1 SDDNVMTIL
10 FVQSELSTS
19 PAIVDVFDKPFV
31 SPVLLDRQSNSAI
44 AVERCDNNDR
54 ITTLCF
60 GKLSG
65 ARNVKSDWN
74 LVELLASLQVLPY
87 LMYAINEDL
96 RMQIIFLLDNR
107 IGGVV

>member
-1 SDDNVMTIL
+1 
-10 FVQSELSTS
+10 VQSELSTS
-19 PAIVDVFDKPFV
+19 PAIVDVFNKPFV

-54 ITTLCF
+54 ITTPCS

-65 ARNVKSDWN
+65 ARNVNVKSDWN
-74 LVELLASLQVLPY
+74 LVELLASLQVLPG
-87 LMYAINEDL
+87 LVDAINEDL

-107 IGGVV
+107 IGGGM